1 MDVCFTKHLI
11 VINHKL
17 WKFNF
22 KSYLLFL
29 YLLITPVTPYF
40 LLTNCSSQILCVNP
54 LSSDWFNSEALQLY
68 ML

>member
-1 MDVCFTKHLI
+1 MVKTTVMCTYWCDMCFIGCTPPDQDVCFTKHLI

-29 YLLITPVTPYF
+29 YLLITPVTPCF
-40 LLTNCSSQILCVNP
+40 
-54 LSSDWFNSEALQLY
+54 
-68 ML
+68 